1 MSLEEPATRPRIL
14 EAAKIVET
22 IARLQE
28 RIAGQFPGSGL
39 ARLCSDLQSV
49 ADKTAARADAL
60 ARPYWGL
67 RALAFTVVAAG
78 LAAQLYFGELIDW
91 RGIIL
96 RAKPVDIAEGLDAI
110 VNLAVLAA
118 GGLWS
123 VWTLERRW
131 KRRRILA
138 NLYEFRSLAHIVDMH
153 QLTKDPTDRIS
164 GLTESQLAR
173 YLDYCSQ
180 MLALIAKLA
189 ALYAEHTQ
197 DQEVISSVN
206 EIEELT
212 SNLGRKIWQKIM
224 ILSRLADQPR

>member
-1 MSLEEPATRPRIL
+1 MTAPKRPRVL

-22 IARLQE
+22 VARLRA
-28 RIAGQFPGSGL
+28 RIAEQFPGSGL
-39 ARLCSDLQSV
+39 AALCGNLYDV
-49 ADKTAARADAL
+49 AEGTAARAAAL
-60 ARPYWGL
+60 ARPYWAL
-67 RALAFTVVAAG
+67 RSLALALVAIG
-78 LAAQLYFGELIDW
+78 LAAQIYFGVLIDL
-91 RGIIL
+91 RRIIARAQPMEVAQGIN
-96 RAKPVDIAEGLDAI
+96 AI
-110 VNLAVLAA
+110 VNLALLAA
-118 GGLWS
+118 GALWF
-123 VWTLERRW
+123 VLTLEQRW
-131 KRRRILA
+131 KRRRVFA
-138 NLYEFRSLAHIVDMH
+138 WLYELRSLAHIVDMH